1 MRLFSFKT
9 PHLITHSRLSINNLF
24 LRALSS
30 AVLIP
35 LIIWII
41 NGSNIIF
48 YCFIVA
54 VAVLMLVEW
63 NSIINRHKHKLYWRV
78 AAVLYTCIFFFSFLV
93 LKGFH
98 NGDKALLWL
107 VITIW
112 GADTAAFIVGK
123 LIGGPKFA
131 PKISPA
137 KTWAGFCGAIGM
149 SCIIGIMFA
158 YYLSVRNVAL
168 FVSTS
173 VLLGAL
179 SQASDLLESWIK
191 RKAGIKDSGRLI
203 PGHGGILDRTDSFIL
218 TAPTL
223 ALLLL
228 FFEDLYF

>member
-1 MRLFSFKT
+1 MRLFSFKI
-9 PHLITHSRLSINNLF
+9 PHLITQNRFRTNNLF

-30 AVLIP
+30 IILIP
-35 LIIWII
+35 LVIWVI

-48 YCFIVA
+48 YSFIIA
-54 VAVLMLVEW
+54 VAGLMLAEW
-63 NSIINRHKHKLYWRV
+63 NSIINRHRHKLYWCM
-78 AAVLYTCIFFFSFLV
+78 AAALYTCIFFFSFLL

-98 NGDKALLWL
+98 NGDQALLWL

-112 GADTAAFIVGK
+112 CSDTAAFAVGK

-158 YYLSVRNVAL
+158 SYFSVKNVAL
-168 FVSTS
+168 FVSTA

-179 SQASDLLESWIK
+179 SQVSDLLESWIK